1 MLDRAQKNTIVTSRS
16 MSWRIGA
23 ERAAEDPKLQFGWV
37 YRSNSSPVV
46 QAILL
51 RQSKFEE
58 VPKLEKMIKK
68 EPDKKKRRLE
78 LSGPFNPLLVLSIPP
93 SLPSPSGPGGR
104 PRLHFLMEI
113 ASNGRT
119 MGISSGRTIC
129 PMTPLEGSESMRTD
143 GAAKRSEAARRSAVG
158 AGRTDR
164 SPARGL
170 GKQDNGEKRIAGWG
184 GQMVKNLLNSAKQN
198 WANQSSLSFSA

>member
-1 MLDRAQKNTIVTSRS
+1 

-68 EPDKKKRRLE
+68 EPDKK
-78 LSGPFNPLLVLSIPP
+78 
-93 SLPSPSGPGGR
+93 
-104 PRLHFLMEI
+104 
-113 ASNGRT
+113 NG
-119 MGISSGRTIC
+119 
-129 PMTPLEGSESMRTD
+129 
-143 GAAKRSEAARRSAVG
+143 A
-158 AGRTDR
+158 
-164 SPARGL
+164 
-170 GKQDNGEKRIAGWG
+170 
-184 GQMVKNLLNSAKQN
+184 
-198 WANQSSLSFSA
+198 